1 MRIRY
6 IVVMRWGAVIGVCC
20 ALAPASA
27 SAQPSPRVSV
37 VYTPAPRCPDAAL
50 FRAMVASR
58 LGYDGDSPSS
68 AGRAVLSV
76 QRARGGFWRGRLE
89 VTTAAGEALPPRE
102 RSHRD
107 CRALVDGLLLTL
119 AIQQAQDP
127 PRDAPA
133 LERVQ
138 NTTTR
143 STVLVEAT
151 PARDPPRSITAA
163 VDDETAIGPRPP
175 ALPVLPPG
183 RGLSFRVQV
192 ELHASLGA
200 TPDFSGGGTLGV
212 GLRWRAL
219 SVAVEGRMDVPTYL
233 AIGEGFGFDVGVVLG
248 GLALCGHPGRWVV
261 CGLGLAGVQ
270 RVTSVGLP
278 SDQVAVLP
286 WYAVGAR
293 FGYELPLA
301 RRLLLRAQAE
311 VTALPS
317 ATQVT
322 FDGQTQW
329 SSPPVAA
336 LLGLALIADLH

>member
-1 MRIRY
+1 
-6 IVVMRWGAVIGVCC
+6 MRWGAVVGVCC
-20 ALAPASA
+20 ALAPAVA

-37 VYTPAPRCPDAAL
+37 AYTPAPRCPSAAL
-50 FRAMVASR
+50 FRAMVAAR
-58 LGYDGDSPSS
+58 LGHDGEGDPA

-76 QRARGGFWRGRLE
+76 QRARSGSWRGRLA

-119 AIQQAQDP
+119 AIQQAQDA
-127 PRDAPA
+127 PREAPQP
-133 LERVQ
+133 EVTQ
-138 NTTTR
+138 TTTTR
-143 STVLVEAT
+143 STVLVETT
-151 PARDPPRSITAA
+151 PAREAPQSITAA
-163 VDDETAIGPRPP
+163 VDDEAPVTPRPP
-175 ALPVLPPG
+175 PP
-183 RGLSFRVQV
+183 RPTAHRLSFRVQV

-200 TPDFSGGGTLGV
+200 TPNFSGGGTLGV
-212 GLRWRAL
+212 GLRWRAISATL
-219 SVAVEGRMDVPTYL
+219 EGRMDVPTYL

-270 RVTSVGLP
+270 RVTSVGLLT
-278 SDQVAVLP
+278 DQVAVLP

-293 FGYELPLA
+293 FGYEIPLSQ
-301 RRLLLRAQAE
+301 RLLLRAQAE

-329 SSPPVAA
+329 SSPPVTA